1 MAWLA
6 VEEDGFE
13 FIYDDKPERYIH
25 CWSIWRRNFA
35 GETMNHVML
44 PKGSIKK
51 LIGRD
56 LSWSDE
62 PVELKEE

>member
-6 VEEDGFE
+6 VDEDGFE

-35 GETMNHVML
+35 GETMIMSCF
-44 PKGSIKK
+44 PKAAS
-51 LIGRD
+51 RN
-56 LSWSDE
+56 SS
-62 PVELKEE
+62 EEI